1 MCGKNR
7 AGGEQ
12 PNFPLP
18 PSLGLLL
25 PPSPSL
31 SSTTQTLS
39 LSLSVPFKS
48 ALKRVPDVNDLH
60 LSTKRQTVGRNNG
73 FHSVSPYSA
82 SGPSTRGT
90 LHTLAHFTHPHDPC
104 GVRLRSAEAEEGC
117 GLPSQKLRSA
127 ATTGSPLHSASKPK
141 SSPWALEAL
150 PPQPHG

>member
-7 AGGEQ
+7 VDGEQ

-31 SSTTQTLS
+31 SSMTQT

-48 ALKRVPDVNDLH
+48 ALKRVPNVNDLH
-60 LSTKRQTVGRNNG
+60 LGIKCLTVGRNNG
-73 FHSVSPYSA
+73 FHSVSPYSV
-82 SGPSTRGT
+82 SGPCTRGT
-90 LHTLAHFTHPHDPC
+90 LHTSAHFTPLQDPC
-104 GVRLRSAEAEEGC
+104 GAQLRSAEAAEGH

-127 ATTGSPLHSASKPK
+127 ATTGSPLHSASKPR

-150 PPQPHG
+150 PPRPHG